1 MATIEA
7 GLSTRKAGFADR
19 TERGM
24 GERLR
29 GADPD
34 VSTLGEGKLVRPN
47 IGYLNCRCCCGSTDL
62 ANTQNLLY
70 RWPS

>member
-19 TERGM
+19 TERGI

-34 VSTLGEGKLVRPN
+34 VSTLGEGKLV
-47 IGYLNCRCCCGSTDL
+47 S
-62 ANTQNLLY
+62 
-70 RWPS
+70 

>member
-47 IGYLNCRCCCGSTDL
+47 IGYLNCRCCL
-62 ANTQNLLY
+62 WEY
-70 RWPS
+70 RFSKYSKSVI